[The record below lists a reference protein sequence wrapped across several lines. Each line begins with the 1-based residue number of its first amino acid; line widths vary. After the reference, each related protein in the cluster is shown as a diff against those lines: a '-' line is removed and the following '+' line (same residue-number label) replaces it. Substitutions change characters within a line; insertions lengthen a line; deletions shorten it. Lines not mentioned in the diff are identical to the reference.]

1 MTAGLATPIVIAP
14 IGGATAERVTLAADE
29 PAVIGRA
36 DDCRIHV
43 ADHHISMQHARVRC
57 TDGRWYLT
65 DLESHNGTSLNRWK
79 LAPNDPV
86 RLHDGDVITLGPCC
100 LTDLSVRAF
109 ILLPIEPDP
118 SADPGD

>member
-1 MTAGLATPIVIAP
+1 MT
-14 IGGATAERVTLAADE
+14 
-29 PAVIGRA
+29 AVIGRA

-43 ADHHISMQHARVRC
+43 ADPHISMQHARVRC
-57 TDGRWYLT
+57 TDGWWYLT